1 MMNAGFHHGGEEC
14 HSHVSGIRHIGR
26 STYHCD
32 VIKCMYPF
40 VYPSM
45 GLVED
50 PWIRVSSEMGHRL
63 D

>member
-26 STYHCD
+26 SIHSCD
-32 VIKCMYPF
+32 VIQCVYPF

-45 GLVED
+45 DLIED
-50 PWIRVSSEMGHRL
+50 PWRYRL
-63 D
+63 GNMHDC